1 MTTHV
6 LAGSIR
12 EPLAGARLAGK
23 ANPAE
28 RLEVTVL
35 VRRQSADAFK
45 AKVAKLSAGDPQE
58 TYLGRADF
66 AGQFGASPVDLAAV
80 EEFAERYDLAVVQTD
95 AARRTVVLSGTVA
108 RFDRAFGV
116 DLHQFEFHGGTYR
129 GRTGP
134 ITVPGELNGIV
145 EAVLGLDNRPQVRPH
160 FRARIAK
167 RGFPAGFTPT
177 TLASL
182 YDFPAG
188 TGKDVCIAVIE
199 LGGGYRVADLQK
211 YFSDINSPLPKVA
224 SVSVDHAGNHA
235 TGDPNGKGLPHWTP
249 FCAPTQTQRAPPSMT
264 CSSYP
269 SR

>member
-1 MTTHV
+1 MSTHV

-58 TYLGRADF
+58 AYVGRADF

-80 EEFAERYDLAVVQTD
+80 EEFAERYDLAVVQAD

-116 DLHQFEFHGGTYR
+116 DLHQFEFHGGTHR
-129 GRTGP
+129 GAPARSRCRANSTASSKRCSGSTTGP
-134 ITVPGELNGIV
+134 
-145 EAVLGLDNRPQVRPH
+145 RS
-160 FRARIAK
+160 ARISA
-167 RGFPAGFTPT
+167 
-177 TLASL
+177 
-182 YDFPAG
+182 
-188 TGKDVCIAVIE
+188 
-199 LGGGYRVADLQK
+199 
-211 YFSDINSPLPKVA
+211 
-224 SVSVDHAGNHA
+224 
-235 TGDPNGKGLPHWTP
+235 
-249 FCAPTQTQRAPPSMT
+249 RA
-264 CSSYP
+264 
-269 SR
+269 